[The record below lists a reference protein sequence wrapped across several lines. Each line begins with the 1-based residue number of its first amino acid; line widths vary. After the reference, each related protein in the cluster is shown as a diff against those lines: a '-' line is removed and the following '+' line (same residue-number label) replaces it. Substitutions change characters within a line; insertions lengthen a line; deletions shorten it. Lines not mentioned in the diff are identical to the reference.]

1 MTIQVKIVQ
10 IAFENLRLNV
20 FDVPKFRG
28 YLAERYPTYD
38 LIHNHISDKK
48 FRYAYPSIQ
57 FKVLNKTPTI
67 IGIGE
72 GIEILKQVFIDIDQ
86 MIIEGKKYSID
97 EKSILLKEVEF
108 GQSESQYSYEFIT
121 PYMALN
127 QNNYEKYKDLEWNE
141 KRKFVENIL
150 RGNLKSMSKGFNYF
164 IPDFEN
170 LHIQGNFKSVLRNFK
185 NIKMIC
191 FDGTF
196 TTNFIIPDYLGIG
209 KQTARGFG
217 TVLRHAQHP
226 GQNRQT
232 QQPSGGVAH

>member
-28 YLAERYPTYD
+28 YLTERYPTYD

-57 FKVLNKTPTI
+57 FKVINKIPTI

-72 GIEILKQVFIDIDQ
+72 GIEILKLVFMDIDQ
-86 MIIEGKKYSID
+86 MIIQGRKYSID
-97 EKSILLKEVEF
+97 EKSILLQEVEF

-121 PYMALN
+121 SYMALN

-150 RGNLKSMSKGFNYF
+150 RGNLKSMSKGFDYF

-170 LHIQGNFKSVLRNFK
+170 LHVQVNFKSVLRNFK
-185 NIKMIC
+185 SIKMIC
-191 FDGTF
+191 FNGTF
-196 TTNFIIPDYLGIG
+196 TTNFLIPDFLGIG

-217 TVLRHAQHP
+217 TVVSVSKHERSKLRKDKL
-226 GQNRQT
+226 
-232 QQPSGGVAH
+232 